1 LALDL
6 ARTALQ
12 IDDMALAI
20 RERDTG
26 RRQRLRN
33 AASAIGAFDVE
44 RYEALRA
51 QNEASI
57 RYPAAIV
64 LEQPNAAY
72 DAPALPDDFC
82 VAAADGSHIDADRH
96 MPAHCYLINIG
107 TVTLTY
113 GAHPD
118 AQLASH
124 PRLYAQDDE
133 LVVFDET
140 TGQSQAIEGAVLSAK
155 RAAEEVKALAEL
167 ARGLPSNT
175 PTLALTDGSLA
186 YIGLTAGKDPH
197 FVVRELLEEGFVA
210 ALRELQQ
217 LAQGRRL
224 AVAGYIS
231 LPNADEVVG
240 ALRLAGCGYS
250 VEGSRRCAAP
260 GASRPP
266 CETCVGGLR
275 DRDVFTDIL
284 ETGQRSAVF
293 GSSSGTV
300 AECYGDQAMRFFYL
314 NAGPEIARVDVPAWV
329 AGDADLLDLT
339 HALVLDQC
347 RRGPGYPIA
356 LMEAHEQAVVSGGDR
371 QRFTE
376 LVEQALQNNRLP
388 VTTSEKNRSKR
399 LRWL

>member
-1 LALDL
+1 
-6 ARTALQ
+6 
-12 IDDMALAI
+12 MALAI

-33 AASAIGAFDVE
+33 AVAAIRAFDVE

-57 RYPAAIV
+57 RYPAAVV
-64 LEQPNAAY
+64 LERPDATY

-82 VAAADGSHIDADRH
+82 VASVDGSHIDVDRH
-96 MPAHCYLINIG
+96 MAAHCYLINIG
-107 TVTLTY
+107 TVTLSY
-113 GAHPD
+113 GSHPD

-124 PRLYAQDDE
+124 PRLYAQDEE
-133 LVVFDET
+133 LVVFDEA

-155 RAAEEVKALAEL
+155 RAVEETKALAEI

-175 PTLALTDGSLA
+175 PALALTDGSLA
-186 YIGLTAGKDPH
+186 YIGLTAGKDPP

-210 ALRELQQ
+210 ALRELHQ
-217 LAQGRRL
+217 LAQGRRF

-240 ALRLAGCGYS
+240 ALRLAGCGYG
-250 VEGSRRCAAP
+250 VEGSRRCGAP
-260 GASRPP
+260 GIGRAP
-266 CETCVGGLR
+266 CDICVGGLR
-275 DRDVFTDIL
+275 DRDVFASL
-284 ETGQRSAVF
+284 LQPGQRSAVF

-300 AECYGDQAMRFFYL
+300 AECYGDQAVRFFYL
-314 NAGPEIARVDVPAWV
+314 NVGPEIVRVDVPAWV
-329 AGDADLLDLT
+329 ADDPDLLGLT

-356 LMEAHEQAVVSGGDR
+356 LMEAHEQAVVSGNDR
-371 QRFTE
+371 QRFAE
-376 LVEQALQNNRLP
+376 LVEQALQENRLP